1 MLHAVDSGDA
11 QIFTAGISDEELTAQ
26 VENAVEDPGYL
37 PDFGIPAIGLAL
49 VAFTSYSDTDVDIYS
64 RSYEFGKRGT
74 MSILAYSAAA
84 ALSGLS
90 APWWLAIGG
99 ALGVRWVTD
108 SGKSRRKQ
116 HQHLSDLLKAS
127 DDVLLRYE
135 ALAAK

>member
-11 QIFTAGISDEELTAQ
+11 QIFTAEISDEGLTAM

-37 PDFGIPAIGLAL
+37 FPDFGIPAVGLAL
-49 VAFTSYSDTDVDIYS
+49 VAFTSYSDTDVGIYS

-116 HQHLSDLLKAS
+116 QTETAPTSLGSTEGQ
-127 DDVLLRYE
+127 R
-135 ALAAK
+135 